1 VAWETYV
8 TNRAHKAQLA
18 KNIAA
23 EHAAAHTPVAVR
35 NEPLT
40 AFPAGSLPALMRH
53 AQQQIDQHAEKAGM
67 RLPHLIGYF
76 LLVALEHAEGV
87 RPSAALLRE
96 RSSTTRKGLSLPL
109 CFLKDIGLLEQ
120 GTFLNDRS
128 YTETFYQVSRK
139 ALAIA
144 ERGRHLK
151 T

>member
-1 VAWETYV
+1 VASETFV
-8 TNRAHKAQLA
+8 ANLAHKAKLG
-18 KNIAA
+18 KNIPA
-23 EHAAAHTPVAVR
+23 EYADAQTPVAAR
-35 NEPLT
+35 NEPLI

-87 RPSAALLRE
+87 RPSAALLRK

-109 CFLKDIGLLEQ
+109 CFLRDIGLLEQ

-139 ALAIA
+139 ALATA
-144 ERGRHLK
+144 ERGRHRK
-151 T
+151 S